1 LVQYDYIPAIIFALV
16 GLSFPFILFFVSSLI
31 RPTKPEP
38 EKYVTYECSILP
50 VGDARVQ
57 HNVQYYLIALLF
69 AVFDVEI
76 VFLFPWALVFPSL
89 GLLAVLEMFIFILI
103 LVVGLAYAWKKGA
116 LEWMY

>member
-1 LVQYDYIPAIIFALV
+1 MLQYDYIPVIIFALV

-31 RPTKPEP
+31 RPTKHEP

-50 VGDARVQ
+50 FGDARVQ

-89 GLLAVLEMFIFILI
+89 GLLAVLEMFVFIFV

>member
-1 LVQYDYIPAIIFALV
+1 MLQYDYIPVLIFVIV
-16 GLSFPFILFFVSSLI
+16 GLSFPLIILLVSSLL

-50 VGDARVQ
+50 FGDARFQ

-69 AVFDVEI
+69 VVFDVEV
-76 VFLFPWALVFPSL
+76 VFLFPWALVFPGL
-89 GLLAVLEMFIFILI
+89 GLFAVVEMFIFIFV

-116 LEWMY
+116 LEWM